1 MATFS
6 RRGFLKLTG
15 AGVTAMTLSQLGFDL
30 KPAQAYAASL
40 KIEGCK
46 EVGSICPFCAV
57 TCHYIAHVRD
67 GKVISTEGD
76 ADYPV
81 SEGSL
86 CAKGAAQ
93 LSMINSHHR
102 LLKPMYRAPHSDK
115 WEEKSWEWTL
125 DKLAR
130 NIKKTRDN
138 DFKRFND
145 QKQEVNRVESIFHLG
160 CSIMDNEECS
170 VVHQG
175 IRGLGMVH
183 FDHQA
188 RI

>member
-1 MATFS
+1 MKFT
-6 RRGFLKLTG
+6 RRRFLKLAGLG
-15 AGVTAMTLSQLGFDL
+15 AAMVPLGQLGINLTPVQSFAAGMKIDG
-30 KPAQAYAASL
+30 AQ
-40 KIEGCK
+40 
-46 EVGSICPFCAV
+46 EVLSICPFCAV
-57 TCHYIAHVRD
+57 TCHYIAHVKA
-67 GKVISTEGD
+67 GKIISTEGD
-76 ADYPV
+76 PDYPV

-102 LLKPMYRAPHSDK
+102 LLKPLYRAPFSDC
-115 WEEKSWEWTL
+115 WEEKSWDWTL
-125 DKLAR
+125 DRLAR
-130 NIKKTRDN
+130 KIKDTRDKDFIRVN
-138 DFKRFND
+138 DKGE
-145 QKQEVNRVESIFHLG
+145 QVNRVESIFHLG

-175 IRGLGMVH
+175 ARGLGLVH